1 MIQRIVVASK
11 NADKISEVEA
21 VLEGLGV
28 VGELVR
34 GLSWPDVDETGATL
48 ADNALLKARAVL
60 AATGI
65 TALADDTGLEV
76 VALGGAPGVNTAR
89 FAGPDASYADNV
101 EKMLRVM
108 EDVTDRRAQFR
119 TVVALAE
126 PSGMEW
132 VAEGLVNGVITSERR
147 GGSGFG
153 YDPVFEVAG
162 VTLAEMGA
170 GEKNEISH
178 RARALRALAA
188 LLSD

>member
-28 VGELVR
+28 VGEVVR

-147 GGSGFG
+147 GGGGFG

>member
-28 VGELVR
+28 VGEVVR